1 MKKKDRIFW
10 AVYIVAGMV
19 MMAVGLKLDIEYYS
33 TLLFAIGFS
42 FMTNGLVRVVGN
54 WYHMRPENREEY
66 QEKLRRQQIN
76 LKDERKMQL
85 RWRAGYIAWSVT
97 VILCFVGG
105 VCDEPVSE
113 IYGTC
118 GGAVWTGCPG
128 IRGCNRNLQASV
140 QEDVR

>member
-1 MKKKDRIFW
+1 MGGL
-10 AVYIVAGMV
+10 YCGGMV

-97 VILCFVGG
+97 VILCFVGAF
-105 VCDEPVSE
+105 VMSLFQLLTFLFRHRYLTFLWTFRMKE
-113 IYGTC
+113 ILLICLLLMTS
-118 GGAVWTGCPG
+118 ALLS
-128 IRGCNRNLQASV
+128 I
-140 QEDVR
+140 

>member
-1 MKKKDRIFW
+1 MKKKDIIFW
-10 AVYIVAGMV
+10 AVYIIGGIV

-42 FMTNGLVRVVGN
+42 FVTNGLVRAAGN

-66 QEKLRRQQIN
+66 QEKLRQQQIN

-97 VILCFVGG
+97 VILCFVGAFVMTLFQG
-105 VCDEPVSE
+105 YTVFVALLFGLAVLEYVGATV
-113 IYGTC
+113 IYKYLC
-118 GGAVWTGCPG
+118 
-128 IRGCNRNLQASV
+128 RKM
-140 QEDVR
+140 